1 MSMVT
6 DTSALVAIVIGEPDA
21 ERYVR
26 ALLDSAGAP
35 QLSAANAVET
45 AIVVEARQGTEA
57 ARDLQLLIEDAQ
69 INIHPVDDDQVRL
82 AVEAW
87 RRFGKGRH
95 PAGLNLGDCFAYAL
109 ARALG
114 HPLLYKGDDFAQ
126 TDIPAVL

>member
-21 ERYVR
+21 ERYVG

-45 AIVVEARQGTEA
+45 AIVVEARQGAEA
-57 ARDLQLLIEDAQ
+57 ARDLQLLIEHAR
-69 INIHPVDDDQVRL
+69 IHIHPVDDDQVHL
-82 AVEAW
+82 AVQAW
-87 RRFGKGRH
+87 RRFGNGRY
-95 PAGLNLGDCFAYAL
+95 PAALNFGDCFAYAL
-109 ARALG
+109 ARTLG
-114 HPLLYKGDDFAQ
+114 EPLRYKGDDFAQ